1 MRAGYSRPEAADQVA
16 QRAIIRV
23 LTTCPV
29 AGGRCD
35 EPVDWGVQAFQ
46 DPTAGVTITVAGSS
60 CTGDV
65 VTVTKT

>member
-1 MRAGYSRPEAADQVA
+1 MAGS
-16 QRAIIRV
+16 
-23 LTTCPV
+23 
-29 AGGRCD
+29 RCD
-35 EPVDWGVQAFQ
+35 EPVDWGAYKPGQTFQ